1 MIEIKKSAKKDRSNL
16 IGRQKL
22 EVLTVETVEGKF
34 GPRLKM
40 KTRIENTEEWVHV
53 FITPSEQRLGELCA
67 ALGLPKPVGGSAF
80 DEQSL
85 VGRFGVA
92 ILTLGE
98 PTATGTQF
106 LNVSQWVAGF
116 GEPAKAQEPRK
127 LSRNASGPTDPEIPF

>member
-1 MIEIKKSAKKDRSNL
+1 MIEIKRSAKKDRSGL

-22 EVLTVETVEGKF
+22 EVLTAETVDGKF
-34 GPRLKM
+34 GPRLKL
-40 KTRIENTEEWVHV
+40 KTQIEGTEEWVHV
-53 FITPSEQRLGELCA
+53 FISPSEQRLGELCA
-67 ALGLPKPVGGSAF
+67 ALGLPKPAGTSF
-80 DEQSL
+80 DEQEL
-85 VGRFGVA
+85 VGRVGVA

-116 GEPAKAQEPRK
+116 GQAAKPAEPRK